1 MAQQLNES
9 TKKIWMFLYDKIGNP
24 YGVAGLMGNL
34 FAESAMN
41 PKNLQRSYEKKLGYT
56 DDAYTKAVDSGKY
69 KHFGEDMAGYGIAQW
84 TSKGRKQR
92 MLQACKKAGVSIGS
106 LDFQLDFLWKELN
119 YKTYEKVRDG
129 LKNAKSVREASDLVL
144 KKFEVPKDQSEK
156 VQIKRA
162 NYGDFYYFGYK
173 YLWEEEKEEA
183 PVEKQDVISQLR
195 LDEYGTPDPIIIDKL
210 IDSAPKTQFV
220 KVLGKSVWVRTKPS
234 ILSARVCV
242 VFAGRM
248 FGYVSTSPD
257 GKWYLINYNGINRW
271 ITTKYTQ
278 IVEM

>member
-9 TKKIWMFLYDKIGNP
+9 TKKIWIFLYDKIGNP

-41 PKNLQRSYEKKLGYT
+41 PKNLQQSYEKKLGYT

-69 KHFGEDMAGYGIAQW
+69 KNFGEDMAGYGLAQW

-92 MLQACKKAGVSIGS
+92 MLQACKKAGASIGS

-129 LKNAKSVREASDLVL
+129 LENAKSVREASDLVL

-173 YLWEEEKEEA
+173 YLWEKKEEA
-183 PVEKQDVISQLR
+183 PVEKPVVEKPI
-195 LDEYGTPDPIIIDKL
+195 DPIIIDEP
-210 IDSAPKTQFV
+210 IAPAKKQFV

-234 ILSARVCV
+234 ILSARVWV
-242 VFAGRM
+242 VFAGKM
-248 FGYVSTSPD
+248 FEYVSTSPD
-257 GKWYLINYNGINRW
+257 GKWYLINCNGINRW
-271 ITTKYTQ
+271 ITTKHTQ

>member
-9 TKKIWMFLYDKIGNP
+9 TKKIWIFLYDKIGNP

-41 PKNLQRSYEKKLGYT
+41 PKNLQQSYEKKLGYT
-56 DDAYTKAVDSGKY
+56 DDSYTKAVDSGKY
-69 KHFGEDMAGYGIAQW
+69 KNFGEDMAGYGLAQW

-92 MLQACKKAGVSIGS
+92 MLQACKKAGASIGS

-129 LKNAKSVREASDLVL
+129 LMNAKSVREASDLVL

-162 NYGDFYYFGYK
+162 NYGDFYYYGYK
-173 YLWEEEKEEA
+173 YLWEENK
-183 PVEKQDVISQLR
+183 PDVIIQLP
-195 LDEYGTPDPIIIDKL
+195 LDKHGIPDPIIIDEP
-210 IDSAPKTQFV
+210 IAPAPKKQFV

-248 FGYVSTSPD
+248 FEYVSISPD